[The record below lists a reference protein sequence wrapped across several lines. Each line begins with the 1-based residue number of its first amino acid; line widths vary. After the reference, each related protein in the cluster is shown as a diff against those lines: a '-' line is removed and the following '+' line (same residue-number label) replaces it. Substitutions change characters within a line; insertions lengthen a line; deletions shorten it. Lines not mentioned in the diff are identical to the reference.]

1 MNKEQ
6 FDRAQVILSRIS
18 EIKANIDEMRD
29 TKISIITQSYNN
41 WIRLRENDKE
51 KIKSVILDMLTN
63 ELRQLEMELEKL

>member
-63 ELRQLEMELEKL
+63 ELRQLEMEFEKL